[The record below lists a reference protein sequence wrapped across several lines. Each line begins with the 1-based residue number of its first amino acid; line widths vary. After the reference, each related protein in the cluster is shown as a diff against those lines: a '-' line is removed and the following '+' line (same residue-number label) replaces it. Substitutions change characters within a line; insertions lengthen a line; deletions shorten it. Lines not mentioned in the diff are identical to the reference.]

1 MNKKLIYTTLL
12 LTFSLLVT
20 AQSKIWSL
28 QECIDTALEQSLEEQ
43 VRQLEVKRA
52 ERSKTSLIHYWLPTV
67 NLAGNHSYNFGSTID
82 PATNGRVSSNIL
94 YDNFYLNASVN
105 VLDFNNLALKSK
117 SKLELEKAEAERKV
131 FENEYK
137 LQIAESYYQ
146 ALYTQELVKI
156 KSEQLKNSKNNLDRV
171 LKEVEIG
178 SKPKSDEYD
187 MQLSYKSEQAQL
199 VDSEQQLVLL
209 KLQLFQL
216 INKTDVEV
224 QEIVLEDFSSGTID
238 KEIQNPKLDL
248 AETNFKISKKT
259 ILQYRANSLPSL
271 SAYYQFSTFYYKP
284 LNQPDV
290 AVSDL
295 QTQLQDNKNHQIGLQ
310 LNIPIFNG
318 FRNSKQIAS
327 AKIETEKS
335 KVQMTFEKQ
344 QLEKQLALE
353 NERKEQYKQLESRFS
368 DVLDFAKLSYRTSQS
383 KFESGKIEAVT
394 FNSVKNQ
401 LLQSQYDVLKNQLMI
416 RFTTIKMN
424 LLKYNEL

>member
-20 AQSKIWSL
+20 AQTKIWSL

-43 VRQLEVKRA
+43 IRQLEVKRA

-67 NLAGNHSYNFGSTID
+67 NLVGNHSYNFGSTID

>member
-1 MNKKLIYTTLL
+1 MNKKGIYIVFLFA
-12 LTFSLLVT
+12 FSFLAVGQT
-20 AQSKIWSL
+20 KVWSL
-28 QECIDTALEQSLEEQ
+28 QECIDTALTQSLEEQ
-43 VRQLEVKRA
+43 IKQLEVKRA
-52 ERSKTSLIHYWLPTV
+52 ERSKTSLIHYWLPTI

-82 PATNGRVSSNIL
+82 PSTNGRVSSNIL

-105 VLDFNNLALKSK
+105 ILDFNNLALKSR
-117 SKLELEKAEAERKV
+117 SKLQLEKAKAERAV

-146 ALYTQELVKI
+146 ALYAQELVTI
-156 KSEQLKNSKNNLDRV
+156 KKEQLKNSKNNLERV

-187 MQLSYKSEQAQL
+187 MQLSYTLEETQL
-199 VDSEQQLVLL
+199 LESEQQLTLL
-209 KLQLFQL
+209 KIQLFQL

-224 QEIVLEDFSSGTID
+224 QKNVLEDFSSESID
-238 KEIQNPKLDL
+238 KEIQNLKLDL
-248 AETNFKISKKT
+248 AEASFKINKKS
-259 ILQYRANSLPSL
+259 ILQYRSNSLPSL

-290 AVSDL
+290 IVNNL

-310 LNIPIFNG
+310 LNIPVFNG
-318 FRNSKQIAS
+318 FRNSKQVAS
-327 AKIETEKS
+327 AKIETEKT
-335 KVQMTFEKQ
+335 KVQMAFEKQ
-344 QLEKQLALE
+344 QLEKQLTLE
-353 NERKEQYKQLESRFS
+353 NEKKEQYQQLQEGFQQ
-368 DVLDFAKLSYRTSQS
+368 VVDFAKLSYKTSQA
-383 KFESGKIEAVT
+383 KFESGKIEAIT

-416 RFTTIKMN
+416 QFTTIKMN

>member
-20 AQSKIWSL
+20 AQAKIWSL

-43 VRQLEVKRA
+43 IRQLEVKRA

-117 SKLELEKAEAERKV
+117 SKLELERAEAERKV

-353 NERKEQYKQLESRFS
+353 NERKAQYKQLESRFS